1 MWQAVRENPRAV
13 VYAVLM
19 HVGLLILL
27 VFSLDW
33 TPKIIKP
40 GNHKP
45 VQAELVDSSKLKQV
59 ENRKKAEQQQAV
71 EEQRR
76 REQAAKEQAAKEKA
90 AKEKAAK
97 EKAVKEKAA
106 KEKAAR
112 EKAVKEKAAKEQAA
126 KEKAAR
132 EKAVKEKAAKEKA
145 ARDKAARDKAAKEKA
160 ARDKAAKEKAAKE
173 QAAKEKAAREKAA
186 AAARQHE
193 AEQALQARL
202 AEEQAQARAQSELS
216 KYIPYIQEKI
226 QRNWNRPT
234 GSPKGMSCLILVKLI
249 PGGEVVDAR
258 VVRSSGDSLFDRS
271 VETAV
276 LKASPLPLPEDA
288 ALFKYFREINF
299 NFNPDN

>member
-13 VYAVLM
+13 MYAVLM

-33 TPKIIKP
+33 TPKVIKP

-71 EEQRR
+71 EEQRK

-112 EKAVKEKAAKEQAA
+112 EKAVKETAA
-126 KEKAAR
+126 
-132 EKAVKEKAAKEKA
+132 KEKAAKEKA
-145 ARDKAARDKAAKEKA
+145 ARDKA